1 MRRALKI
8 AVADDEPDTLEYL
21 QELLSR
27 LGHQVVAAR
36 DGRQLLE
43 LCRASASDL
52 VVTDYAMP
60 GLDGLAVAAEVTR
73 ERPVPVVLISGR
85 PPADLLAI
93 AGGDCVVACLVKPV
107 KEADL
112 RRAID
117 LAVASSEQSPAVGE
131 GGRQPG

>member
-27 LGHQVVAAR
+27 MGHQVVAAG

-43 LCRASASDL
+43 LCRATRPDL

-60 GLDGLAVAAEVTR
+60 GLDGLAVAAELNR

-85 PPADLLAI
+85 PPAEL
-93 AGGDCVVACLVKPV
+93 VACAGSGYVMACLIKPV
-107 KEADL
+107 KQADIQA
-112 RRAID
+112 AIGR
-117 LAVASSEQSPAVGE
+117 AVASSEQSPAVAE
-131 GGRQPG
+131 DGRQQG

>member
-1 MRRALKI
+1 MRRALKV

-36 DGRQLLE
+36 DGRELLE
-43 LCRASASDL
+43 LCRATGPDL

-60 GLDGLAVAAEVTR
+60 GLDGLGVAAELNR

-85 PPADLLAI
+85 PPTDLLAR
-93 AGGDCVVACLVKPV
+93 AGSGYVVACLIKPV
-107 KEADL
+107 KQAD
-112 RRAID
+112 ID
-117 LAVASSEQSPAVGE
+117 RAVASSEQSPAVAE
-131 GGRQPG
+131 DDRQQG

>member
-1 MRRALKI
+1 MSRMLKI

-43 LCRASASDL
+43 LCRASGPDL

-60 GLDGLAVAAEVTR
+60 GLDGLAAAAELNR

-85 PPADLLAI
+85 PPADLSAR
-93 AGGDCVVACLVKPV
+93 AGGDSVVVCLIKPV

-112 RRAID
+112 RAAID
-117 LAVASSEQSPAVGE
+117 RAVASSEASRVVG
-131 GGRQPG
+131 